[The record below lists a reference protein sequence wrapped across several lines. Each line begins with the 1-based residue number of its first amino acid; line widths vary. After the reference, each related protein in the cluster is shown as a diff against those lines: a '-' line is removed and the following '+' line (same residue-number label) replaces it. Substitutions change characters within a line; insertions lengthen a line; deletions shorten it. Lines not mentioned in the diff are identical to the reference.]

1 MKGYIR
7 IAAALA
13 TLVGILASCN
23 RDTIIPDM
31 NDAPAGYR
39 TVEFVAQV
47 PDMNQV
53 QTRAVDPDGGGVQ
66 NMTIFCFDAN
76 SLFITTVNVKD
87 IVRDE
92 IVAGNASMGG
102 KFKVNIPDHA
112 VYLQLV
118 GNQNLTYFDEDNYR
132 GMSEVEVMSTLQ
144 ASAGRMIYWAR
155 KTVDEL
161 KAHNTDA
168 NPVKLIRNQAKFTLE
183 VAGNVPFVQKGWIVV
198 NTNAYGTV
206 APYCAEHGFEAPH
219 YIDRPFVTLAED
231 VTKLSEFI
239 DVRTNPEE
247 FVFETENTIAEP
259 VDFIVKGSY
268 NGGPDLYYRV
278 SIIDKDGENIPI
290 YRNHHYKVNIDG
302 ELYYG
307 QPTFA
312 QALEAPATNN
322 VWVAVSDEIK
332 SISDGTNTLSV
343 AQTAYVI
350 AEKDMP
356 AYDSYYYI
364 DYEYDGTEQVEVSW
378 TGDNNVAR
386 YNLSHTA
393 GRIGVTLNAM
403 GGLSKREGTL
413 LIKAG
418 RLSRKVKII
427 TIKEQSFVPAWIT
440 TNVYGGK
447 PGEHVT
453 MMFTIPDDCPQ
464 ELFPMD
470 VLVSVNDM
478 DVRNESGMVLPVIT
492 ATDDPERYGADN
504 GIGYKY
510 VLTVEGTGKQRIYL
524 ETILSHDE
532 NATVN
537 VMIEAEH
544 FVPVTKTA
552 TFKHAE
558 NKSIIID
565 NLRHYTAAIPND
577 EVIHYYLVPQKINA
591 PVELVAHLGQNAVW
605 NTATGEYD
613 YTPLVPDPADE
624 FLMYSRYLDHND
636 GVDAS
641 QYYFNFKDFN
651 PDLWSTGGRVQGF
664 YRSEN
669 SHALSTDRTVFYL
682 KTNSAKSAEVV
693 RIASNP
699 NGSQSVTGSGTC
711 AGNDYKSV
719 VFELANYHPFHFA
732 ATVDEYGQTVT
743 GETPETVD
751 EAYVSYEPGSKV
763 IVSFDVKAFKSATR
777 GDNGQVLPDSEQ
789 VMVDPFGTAFD
800 IYIDAPMLEID
811 PSDPLYAAG
820 KVTVND
826 GRFVY
831 HVAASQASEDS
842 FGSNGR
848 KSIRFRT
855 KNIVSAG
862 EITITSDK
870 SKVVYYD
877 KTFRVQ
883 NESITGKIQ
892 YKPAGGSATDI
903 PAGSFVPFEVL
914 PTYNRIGTVD
924 VNNSGNFQLRL
935 RSEYRYNWTVDDVKL
950 QFNDGGTVYE
960 ATFGSLEELYN
971 HVSAGKA
978 IILQ

>member
-1 MKGYIR
+1 
-7 IAAALA
+7 
-13 TLVGILASCN
+13 
-23 RDTIIPDM
+23 
-31 NDAPAGYR
+31 
-39 TVEFVAQV
+39 
-47 PDMNQV
+47 
-53 QTRAVDPDGGGVQ
+53 
-66 NMTIFCFDAN
+66 
-76 SLFITTVNVKD
+76 
-87 IVRDE
+87 
-92 IVAGNASMGG
+92 
-102 KFKVNIPDHA
+102 
-112 VYLQLV
+112 
-118 GNQNLTYFDEDNYR
+118 
-132 GMSEVEVMSTLQ
+132 
-144 ASAGRMIYWAR
+144 
-155 KTVDEL
+155 
-161 KAHNTDA
+161 
-168 NPVKLIRNQAKFTLE
+168 
-183 VAGNVPFVQKGWIVV
+183 
-198 NTNAYGTV
+198 
-206 APYCAEHGFEAPH
+206 
-219 YIDRPFVTLAED
+219 
-231 VTKLSEFI
+231 
-239 DVRTNPEE
+239 
-247 FVFETENTIAEP
+247 
-259 VDFIVKGSY
+259 
-268 NGGPDLYYRV
+268 
-278 SIIDKDGENIPI
+278 
-290 YRNHHYKVNIDG
+290 
-302 ELYYG
+302 
-307 QPTFA
+307 
-312 QALEAPATNN
+312 
-322 VWVAVSDEIK
+322 
-332 SISDGTNTLSV
+332 
-343 AQTAYVI
+343 
-350 AEKDMP
+350 
-356 AYDSYYYI
+356 
-364 DYEYDGTEQVEVSW
+364 
-378 TGDNNVAR
+378 
-386 YNLSHTA
+386 
-393 GRIGVTLNAM
+393 
-403 GGLSKREGTL
+403 
-413 LIKAG
+413 
-418 RLSRKVKII
+418 
-427 TIKEQSFVPAWIT
+427 
-440 TNVYGGK
+440 
-447 PGEHVT
+447 
-453 MMFTIPDDCPQ
+453 
-464 ELFPMD
+464 
-470 VLVSVNDM
+470 
-478 DVRNESGMVLPVIT
+478 MVLPVIT
-492 ATDDPERYGADN
+492 ATDDPERYGEDN

-577 EVIHYYLVPQKINA
+577 EVIHYYLVPQKVNA
-591 PVELVAHLGQNAVW
+591 PVELVAHLGQDAVW
-605 NTATGEYD
+605 NTTTREYD
-613 YTPLVPDPADE
+613 YTPLVPDQADE

-636 GVDAS
+636 AVDAS

-651 PDLWSTGGRVQGF
+651 SDLWSTGGRVQGF

-669 SHALSTDRTVFYL
+669 SHALSTDGAVFYL

-699 NGSQSVTGSGTC
+699 KGSQSVTGSGIC
-711 AGNDYKSV
+711 SGNDYRSV

-751 EAYVSYEPGSKV
+751 EAYVSYEPGSEV

-831 HVAASQASEDS
+831 HVAASQASEDAY
-842 FGSNGR
+842 GSNGR

-971 HVSAGKA
+971 HVSAGSA